1 MRTIYID
8 KEYKCHVSNEN
19 DEYTPIETEIFD
31 GKCDEF
37 IEGHRFIPYGSI
49 WNRGGGI
56 QICGETNFPWRKY
69 DELLQAQRDYELY
82 QSSEQKEALRIMGVI
97 L

>member
-8 KEYKCHVSNEN
+8 SEYKCHVSNEN
-19 DEYTPIETEIFD
+19 DEYTPVETELFN

-37 IEGHRFIPYGSI
+37 IEGHRFIPYGSSWI
-49 WNRGGGI
+49 RGSVI
-56 QICGETNFPWRKY
+56 IYGEANFPWKNY
-69 DELLQAQRDYELY
+69 EELLRAQEDYEIL
-82 QSSEQKEALRIMGVI
+82 QNKEQKEALRIMGVI